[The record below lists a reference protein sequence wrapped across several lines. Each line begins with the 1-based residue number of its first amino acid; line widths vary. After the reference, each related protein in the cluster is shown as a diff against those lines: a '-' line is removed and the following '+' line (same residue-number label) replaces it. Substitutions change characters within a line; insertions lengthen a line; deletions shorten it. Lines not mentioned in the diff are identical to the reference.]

1 MTESTTLKLIQ
12 KLIKAYAEAH
22 KEKNWKN
29 VQLGMSAGWK
39 DMKKLKDSDLEVAVG
54 KKTSELEKL
63 SMKQKVQSMAIWSRL
78 VSGNANKKH
87 SGCSSEDV
95 DMEQAT
101 VIPVISAPA
110 ENQSQ
115 L

>member
-1 MTESTTLKLIQ
+1 MGQASPRNDDDIAVHKKESLCLQLNECLIISCRVFKFARVIVFLKMTESTTLKLIQ

-39 DMKKLKDSDLEVAVG
+39 DVKKLKDWDLEVAVG

-63 SMKQKVQSMAIWSRL
+63 SMK
-78 VSGNANKKH
+78 
-87 SGCSSEDV
+87 
-95 DMEQAT
+95 
-101 VIPVISAPA
+101 
-110 ENQSQ
+110 
-115 L
+115 